1 MKVKTSVTLS
11 EELVEELDDMTSDDS
26 NRSQMIE
33 RAVAE
38 FIERERRQL
47 RDVRDLDTL
56 NRSADELNQEIDDV
70 LTYQA
75 IP

>member
-47 RDVRDLDTL
+47 RDVRDLETL

>member
-1 MKVKTSVTLS
+1 MKVKTSVTLN
-11 EELVEELDDMTSDDS
+11 EEIVEALDRITGEGS

-47 RDVRDLDTL
+47 RDLRDLEIL
-56 NRSADELNQEIDDV
+56 NRSAEEVNEEIDDI
-70 LTYQA
+70 LSYQVGL
-75 IP
+75 

>member
-11 EELVEELDDMTSDDS
+11 EELVEELDDMTDDGS

-38 FIERERRQL
+38 FIERERRL
-47 RDVRDLDTL
+47 FRDVRDLEIL

-70 LTYQA
+70 LAYQV
-75 IP
+75 IK

>member
-1 MKVKTSVTLS
+1 MKMKTSVTLS
-11 EELVEELDDMTSDDS
+11 AELVEELDGMTDENA

-33 RAVAE
+33 KAVAE
-38 FIERERRQL
+38 FIEREHRQL
-47 RDVRDLDTL
+47 RNERDLKIL
-56 NRSADELNQEIDDV
+56 NRSADELNQEIDDI